1 MSSLSSL
8 SPSLMYLLTKM
19 LIWLALA
26 GLIGLLI
33 GWAIGKL
40 SHQRRSRIVEND
52 WRNTLLESG
61 QAETQTFQKQVN
73 EERAKNHKLQNLTKA
88 LKSASDE
95 KDRRLQQLTTDL
107 QHNKEQLRNLSSI
120 ESDDGYIALQKE
132 VQELRSANLENAE
145 LRQRVATETRERED
159 SSSELYR
166 LRQQTETLERE
177 REEFR
182 LWSLKLEQEQAG
194 FDDRVQM
201 AVSEALRYQGTDAND
216 LELEVARL
224 RPMVDSLNQNV
235 DRLKEENRQ
244 LQISHAAQSQPVLTT
259 PSAQIQELQSELNE
273 IGYERDQ
280 LRTRL
285 ADQERQTASLNT
297 QLSGGNHYPA
307 DAADLRRQLAQVSA
321 EKVFIVGLALISP
334 FEILLWVQR
343 WCHRDEIYIFR
354 LILRPFTD
362 MRLELETKRT
372 PIPKKLYHLN
382 FFGIGCSLRRLQS
395 FIALLCL
402 HHTSRHKG

>member
-1 MSSLSSL
+1 MSFLSSL
-8 SPSLMYLLTKM
+8 SPSLMYLLSKM
-19 LIWLALA
+19 LIWLTLA

-40 SHQRRSRIVEND
+40 SHQRHSRLVEND
-52 WRNTLLESG
+52 WRNTLADTEEDHARVVTRFKKSNQALDDENNNLRTKIAALNSKIDSNREDVERAKLQQQQLNDQLESG
-61 QAETQTFQKQVN
+61 QAEAQTFQKQVN

-107 QHNKEQLRNLSSI
+107 QHSKEQLDNLSSL
-120 ESDDGYIALQKE
+120 ENDDGYIALQKE
-132 VQELRSANLENAE
+132 VQELRSANRENAE

-159 SSSELYR
+159 SVSELYR

-194 FDDRVQM
+194 FDDRVQL

-224 RPMVDSLNQNV
+224 RPMVDSLNQEN

-244 LQISHAAQSQPVLTT
+244 MNISHTAQARPVLTS

-273 IGYERDQ
+273 IGFERDQ

-297 QLSGGNHYPA
+297 QLAGGGSSHYPV

-321 EKVFIVGLALISP
+321 EKGIMAATIEELQ
-334 FEILLWVQR
+334 QR
-343 WCHRDEIYIFR
+343 
-354 LILRPFTD
+354 LR
-362 MRLELETKRT
+362 
-372 PIPKKLYHLN
+372 
-382 FFGIGCSLRRLQS
+382 
-395 FIALLCL
+395 
-402 HHTSRHKG
+402 